1 MSQRHVVIL
10 SSRGLFREGL
20 KRLLADVASV
30 ALATSI
36 EEVEELVGRKPVDT
50 VIVDQEDRSI
60 SYDDF
65 VCQLLFMPNMR
76 VVTVGLDVRDIHI
89 YRHRQ
94 VAQASPEA
102 LIAAVAD

>member
-30 ALATSI
+30 ALAPSI

-50 VIVDQEDRSI
+50 VILDQGDRST
-60 SYDDF
+60 SDDDF
-65 VCQLLFMPNMR
+65 VCQLLSEPNIR
-76 VVTVGLDVRDIHI
+76 IITVGLDVRDIHI
-89 YRHRQ
+89 YQHRQ